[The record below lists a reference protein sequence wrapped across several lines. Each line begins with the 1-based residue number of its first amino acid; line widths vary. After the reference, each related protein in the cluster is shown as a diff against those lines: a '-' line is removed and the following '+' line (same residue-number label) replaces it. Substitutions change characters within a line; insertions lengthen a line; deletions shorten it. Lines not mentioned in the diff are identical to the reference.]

1 MLNPNKGSCLL
12 LLPKEYLNF
21 FLCLLFIGTWRFSE
35 KITPIAGNDL
45 GIANGGKTA
54 TGVKPNGTKARDCP
68 RVGIVKSFGSP
79 PPFDDPG

>member
-35 KITPIAGNDL
+35 KITPIADNDL
-45 GIANGGKTA
+45 GKANGGKTA
-54 TGVKPNGTKARDCP
+54 IGVKPNGTKARDCP
-68 RVGIVKSFGSP
+68 RVGFVKSFGSP

>member
-45 GIANGGKTA
+45 GKANGGK
-54 TGVKPNGTKARDCP
+54 
-68 RVGIVKSFGSP
+68 RVYSSMLLKFEVNL
-79 PPFDDPG
+79 